1 MLQSESR
8 RPREITTT
16 AWVLA
21 VAVILLATASA
32 SGQGTVHATLS
43 GSVDDP
49 SGSVVPGA
57 TVQLT
62 HEGTGAVQTVTT
74 GEQGTYQF
82 ARVVPGLYSLAA
94 RMDGFGEIRQSLT
107 LTVSDAV
114 VVDLVLPLPTV
125 DTAVT
130 VEASATTSRATAV
143 SELVDGQRIRDL
155 PLNGRGFQSL
165 MALAPG
171 MVTTAARGSRINP
184 AVSGTRNTSN
194 NYVIDGMSANEE
206 RVGVAG
212 LAPGSP
218 SGLAVPDVIST
229 EALEEFRVITSNAD
243 ASFGR
248 GAGGQI
254 NVVTKSGTN
263 TLNGSVY
270 EYFRHNR
277 MDARDFFNTGPYF
290 DDSGNPIPP
299 PLRYSLFG
307 GTVGGPIVRDRHFF
321 FASYEGF
328 RQNQDLVGNRTLP
341 NASLI
346 GLIPG
351 DLGRVFSESF
361 LDSGFIPGT
370 GNPRGEFRPFPTA
383 DRAAAVAAGF
393 PAELFDGDS
402 ANGEAGVVVSSV
414 LQPREYVQDAVLMR
428 TDHRLGDRV
437 TLSAR
442 YAHTGSVFE
451 RFFGRPGTLVNT
463 TRDFRSGMAQL
474 VARLSPDQ
482 ILEVRGGLLWNRAP
496 VCILDPPPVD
506 VGERGIN
513 ISVTGTTRFVVP
525 SLPGFCGGFEDT
537 QSVPQVNAVHTWEHG
552 NLTLRSGFDLRP
564 VQFDFANYGLG
575 RPTYRFTGLVGPNA
589 LLGASPGQA
598 DAVSSAFTATYFG
611 GDGLPSTP
619 FRTYRSLQHEY
630 FAQADWRALPRL
642 TLNLGVR
649 YSIFGVYDID
659 GAANLYAVDPA
670 SGALV
675 PDVSPLTFGR
685 TSNRVEAVTDDLP
698 AYQRDLDNVQP
709 RLGVAWDV
717 TGDGGTILRGAYGIY
732 HDRIFQ
738 FGFANLVVNS
748 PFALSGSASDVPFLL
763 DAGLPEINPRTPG
776 VFAVDP
782 AIENPFFHRTSI
794 GVDQR
799 LGRGTRVFA
808 GYVGTFGRDLARI
821 IDLNFGPGFPQALR
835 PDPRAAEIR
844 MLTNVS
850 TSRYDALQVQLE
862 SRPASGVHATL
873 AYTYSRF
880 GDSTYPDTIGAF
892 TPVPATLINTG
903 ASADPGF
910 QVGPFVERPLAAEE
924 GRSDLDLSHALAVS
938 HLIEL
943 PFGRYRRWGRTW
955 PGGLDAAFGGWSLAG
970 ILRASSGPPINILLG
985 RDVNDDGNNR
995 DRPALVTGSLEDLY
1009 AGSGSKTQYLV
1020 PQEEALRRLGVPVD
1034 PTDLFAQI
1042 PYNGLRGPSL
1052 WAYDV
1057 SLRKQVPLGERAML
1071 AIELNAF
1078 NVFNRTN
1085 LAAPIANL
1093 SSALFGT
1100 VTRTAAGF
1108 GARQLQ
1114 LGAKLT
1120 F

>member
-21 VAVILLATASA
+21 VAVSLLATGGA

-62 HEGTGAVQTVTT
+62 NEGTGAVQTATT

-130 VEASATTSRATAV
+130 VEASAITSRATAV

-155 PLNGRGFQSL
+155 PLNGRRFL
-165 MALAPG
+165 DLTTLAPG
-171 MVTTAARGSRINP
+171 MVTTAARGSRTNP

-206 RVGVAG
+206 RTGIG
-212 LAPGSP
+212 GIAPANP
-218 SGLAVPDVIST
+218 SNLAVPDVIST

-263 TLNGSVY
+263 TLSGSVY

-277 MDARDFFNTGPYF
+277 MGARDFFNTGPYF
-290 DDSGNPIPP
+290 DDSGDPIPP
-299 PLRYSLFG
+299 PLRYNLFG

-328 RQNQDLVGNRTLP
+328 RQNEDLVGNRTLP

-351 DLGRVFSESF
+351 DLGRVFSGSF
-361 LDSGFIPGT
+361 LDSGFIPRT
-370 GNPRGEFRPFPTA
+370 GNRSGEFRAFSA
-383 DRAAAVAAGF
+383 SDRAAAVAAGF
-393 PAELFDGDS
+393 PAALFDGDS
-402 ANGEAGVVVSSV
+402 ANGEAGVVVSGV
-414 LQPREYVQDAVLMR
+414 VQPREYVQDASLIR
-428 TDHRLGDRV
+428 TDHRLSDRV

-442 YAHTGSVFE
+442 YAHTRNVFE
-451 RFFGRPGTLVNT
+451 RFFGWPGTLVNT

-474 VARLSPDQ
+474 VDRLSPDQ
-482 ILEVRGGLLWNRAP
+482 ILEVRGGWLWSRAP
-496 VCILDPPPVD
+496 VCILDVPNVG
-506 VGERGIN
+506 VGERGVN
-513 ISVTGTTRFVVP
+513 IFVSGTTSFTTPFVSSPCV
-525 SLPGFCGGFEDT
+525 FEDR
-537 QSVPQVNAVHTWEHG
+537 QFIPQANAVHTWVRG

-564 VQFDFANYGLG
+564 VEYDFANNGLG
-575 RPTYRFTGLVGPNA
+575 TPTYRFTGLVGPNA

-630 FAQADWRALPRL
+630 FAQADWRVSPSL

-675 PDVSPLTFGR
+675 PDVSPLTLGR
-685 TSNRVEAVTDDLP
+685 TSNRLEVATGDLP

-717 TGDGGTILRGAYGIY
+717 TGDGGTILRGAYGMY

-738 FGFANLVVNS
+738 FGFANLIVNA

-763 DAGLPEINPRTPG
+763 EAGPPELNPNTPG
-776 VFAVDP
+776 VFAIDP
-782 AIENPFFHRTSI
+782 AMESPLFHRTSI
-794 GVDQR
+794 GVDQQ
-799 LGRGTRVFA
+799 LGRGTRVSA

-821 IDLNFGPGFPQALR
+821 VDLNFGPGFPQASR
-835 PDPRAAEIR
+835 PDPRFAEIR
-844 MLTNVS
+844 MLTNAS

-862 SRPASGVHATL
+862 SRPASGVHASL

-880 GDSTYPDTIGAF
+880 RDFAYPDTIGLT

-903 ASADPGF
+903 AAADPGF

-924 GRSDLDLSHALAVS
+924 GRSDLDLPHVLAVS

-943 PFGRYRRWGRTW
+943 PFGRDRRWGRTW
-955 PGGLDAAFGGWSLAG
+955 PGGVDAALGGWSLAG
-970 ILRASSGPPINILLG
+970 ILRASSGPPINIILG
-985 RDVNDDGNNR
+985 QDVNDDGNR
-995 DRPALVTGSLEDLY
+995 LDRPALVTGSLEDLY

-1034 PTDLFAQI
+1034 PTDPFAQI
-1042 PYNGLRGPSL
+1042 PYNGLHGPSL

-1057 SLRKQVPLGERAML
+1057 SLRKQAPLGERATL

-1100 VTRTAAGF
+1100 ITRTAAGF

-1114 LGAKLT
+1114 LGARLT